1 MKILQGGVPKCG
13 NFWLHQIIQQILHQ
27 GGRNTGSFIERH
39 PIFPLATTWD
49 LNFPDQARID
59 VLEIT
64 DLQCSYRI
72 SSIFKMPVKNL
83 KNYIDQTNHVWTHS
97 PVCKKSGEV
106 FKLLDKI
113 VYIIRDPR
121 DRALSA
127 AKYYCS
133 DYMLKY
139 FPQEETDPMIFLEK
153 NFDELMYE
161 WVWHVWD
168 HLRISQEYNI
178 HITFYENFLSNFQG
192 ELEALLDYLEIELDT
207 SQKTDLE
214 KEVSFSNLKKN
225 NPKHLSKGTSGYWK
239 GALSNEQVEKADLI
253 AGPLI
258 RFLNYSTGD
267 PLIHLNH
274 KNTPSIF
281 EELKQEIILSQENMI
296 GSPNT

>member
-1 MKILQGGVPKCG
+1 
-13 NFWLHQIIQQILHQ
+13 
-27 GGRNTGSFIERH
+27 
-39 PIFPLATTWD
+39 
-49 LNFPDQARID
+49 
-59 VLEIT
+59 
-64 DLQCSYRI
+64 
-72 SSIFKMPVKNL
+72 MPVINL

-139 FPQEETDPMIFLEK
+139 FPQEETDPMVFLEK
-153 NFDELMYE
+153 NFDQLMYE

-225 NPKHLSKGTSGYWK
+225 NPKHLSKGTSGY
-239 GALSNEQVEKADLI
+239 
-253 AGPLI
+253 
-258 RFLNYSTGD
+258 
-267 PLIHLNH
+267 
-274 KNTPSIF
+274 
-281 EELKQEIILSQENMI
+281 
-296 GSPNT
+296 